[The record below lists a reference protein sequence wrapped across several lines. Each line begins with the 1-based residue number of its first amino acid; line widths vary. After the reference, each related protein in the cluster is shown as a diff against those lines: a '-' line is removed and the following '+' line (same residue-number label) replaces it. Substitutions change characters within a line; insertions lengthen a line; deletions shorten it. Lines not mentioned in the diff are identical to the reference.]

1 MHAGPSREARD
12 TGVLDFGGK
21 WSIMRR
27 SVFAS
32 MVLAAL
38 ISAAATAQA
47 LGPGDPA
54 PDFTLNDVNG
64 VPYTL
69 SDYRGKVVLLA
80 LIGYG

>member
-1 MHAGPSREARD
+1 MP
-12 TGVLDFGGK
+12 
-21 WSIMRR
+21 R
-27 SVFAS
+27 SFFAS
-32 MVLAAL
+32 MVLAGMTL
-38 ISAAATAQA
+38 TGAAARA